1 MGKQIKPDPMPG
13 LKYDSEKP
21 RWDLL
26 PLDIIEEIVK
36 VLTIGAQKY
45 DDDNWRKVA
54 NGKKRY
60 YAALMRHIK
69 DYQAGEMLDQETGL
83 PHLAHAGCCLIFIMG
98 LEKEGK

>member
-1 MGKQIKPDPMPG
+1 MGKQYEPGFMPG

-45 DDDNWRKVA
+45 DDDNWRKVE

-60 YAALMRHIK
+60 YAAMMRHIK
-69 DYQAGEMLDQETGL
+69 DYQSGEMLDPETGL